1 MKNPLSDIYE
11 QILLSEAEKHALQ
24 NPSADEIGKL
34 PKENI
39 FDSKPKPVE
48 GAEKAKLKQGPQY
61 QQTTGTSS
69 VPKASS
75 SPSGP
80 KGAPAKSAEGS
91 KGKEMKD
98 TDVDPTENEDEGED
112 REPKFKKKDNTQK
125 ESFTMS
131 AFENLF
137 KKTLM
142 NEEMEEEMTPVAD
155 GDGEVSPDVD
165 VDIDAEPE
173 DEDREEELE
182 EEGDLISDLRDLQDK
197 LDAILSKLEDIESE
211 EEELEGQE
219 YTENEFDN
227 EFEDQSEGDEAPMK
241 ESLKALSP
249 SKGKSLQNKNNK
261 VKGTLSSAKRGKA
274 KPGNL
279 KEQPT
284 PTALGD
290 KKKVLQNK
298 SNKVKSNITKGEF
311 FK

>member
-1 MKNPLSDIYE
+1 MYDKV
-11 QILLSEAEKHALQ
+11 LLSEAEKHALQ
-24 NPSADEIGKL
+24 NPSADEVGKL

-48 GAEKAKLKQGPQY
+48 GAEKAKVKQGPQY
-61 QQTTGTSS
+61 QQTTGTASA
-69 VPKASS
+69 PKATGSS
-75 SPSGP
+75 GGP
-80 KGAPAKSAEGS
+80 KGAPAKSAEGT

-98 TDVDPTENEDEGED
+98 TDVDPTDEESEGED
-112 REPKFKKKDNTQK
+112 TEKKNKKKEFTQK

-131 AFENLF
+131 AFETLF

-142 NEEMEEEMTPVAD
+142 NEEMEEEMAPVAD
-155 GDGEVSPDVD
+155 GAGEISPDTDVD
-165 VDIDAEPE
+165 VDSEPSE
-173 DEDREEELE
+173 DEELEDELEE

-197 LDAILSKLEDIESE
+197 LASILDKLEDIESE

-219 YTENEFDN
+219 YTEDEFDT
-227 EFEDQSEGDEAPMK
+227 EFEDQGEGDDAEESPMK

-249 SKGKSLQNKNNK
+249 SKGKSLQSKNNK
-261 VKGTLSSAKRGKA
+261 VKGTLSSAKKGKA
-274 KPGNL
+274 KPGSL
-279 KEQPT
+279 KEQPS

-290 KKKVLQNK
+290 KKKHLQSK

>member
-1 MKNPLSDIYE
+1 MKNSLSDIYE
-11 QILLSEAEKHALQ
+11 QVLLSEAEKHNLQ
-24 NPSADEIGKL
+24 NPSADEVGKL

-48 GAEKAKLKQGPQY
+48 GAEKAKLQKGPQY

-69 VPKASS
+69 APKASGS
-75 SPSGP
+75 SSGP
-80 KGAPAKSAEGS
+80 KGAPAKSTEGP

-98 TDVDPTENEDEGED
+98 TDVDPTEDEDGED
-112 REPKFKKKDNTQK
+112 TEPKAKKKDPTHK

-131 AFENLF
+131 AFETLF

-142 NEEMEEEMTPVAD
+142 NEEVEEEMAPVAD
-155 GDGEVSPDVD
+155 GDGELSPDTD
-165 VDIDAEPE
+165 IDIDAESDE
-173 DEDREEELE
+173 EDREEEIEE
-182 EEGDLISDLRDLQDK
+182 EEGDLISDLRELQDK
-197 LDAILSKLEDIESE
+197 LASILDKLEDLESE
-211 EEELEGQE
+211 EEEMEGQE
-219 YTENEFDN
+219 YTENEFDT
-227 EFEDQSEGDEAPMK
+227 EFEDQAEGEEAPMG

-249 SKGKSLQNKNNK
+249 SKGKSLQSKNNK
-261 VKGTLSSAKRGKA
+261 VKGTLSSAKKGKA
-274 KPGNL
+274 KPGTL
-279 KEQPT
+279 KEQPK

>member
-11 QILLSEAEKHALQ
+11 QILLSEAEKHALE
-24 NPSADEIGKL
+24 NPSSDEVGKL

-48 GAEKAKLKQGPQY
+48 GADKAKVKQGPQY

-69 VPKASS
+69 APKASGS
-75 SPSGP
+75 SGGP
-80 KGAPAKSAEGS
+80 KGAPAKSAEAPKS
-91 KGKEMKD
+91 KEMKD
-98 TDVDPTENEDEGED
+98 TDVDPSEDDDEGED
-112 REPKFKKKDNTQK
+112 KQHKFKKKDNTHK

-131 AFENLF
+131 AFETLF

-142 NEEMEEEMTPVAD
+142 NEEMEEEMAPVAD
-155 GDGEVSPDVD
+155 GDGEISPDTD
-165 VDIDAEPE
+165 IDIDAEPDS
-173 DEDREEELE
+173 DEDQEEELEE
-182 EEGDLISDLRDLQDK
+182 EEGDLISDLRDLQDR

-219 YTENEFDN
+219 YTEDEFDN
-227 EFEDQSEGDEAPMK
+227 EFEDQSEEAPMK

-261 VKGTLSSAKRGKA
+261 VKGTLSSAKKGKA
-274 KPGNL
+274 KPGTL
-279 KEQPT
+279 KEQPK

-290 KKKVLQNK
+290 KKKALQNK
-298 SNKVKSNITKGEF
+298 SNKVHSSVTKGDF